1 MPKNVAKQDN
11 RFDAA
16 VGYIKRCPKL
26 TIPEAMKL
34 ANFSVQEQACRA
46 MQMVLRRLLNKM
58 KGGSA
63 LSPPS
68 LINAST
74 VGTPASSLS
83 SISGVTGQSSLVS
96 NSTTPKVKRIRSTS
110 SAAQMKRAAVNQT
123 QRTIN
128 EAFKRATRMYDRE
141 RQNKKG
147 GMSARAV
154 AELVEKDCGV
164 KISARTIQQKVKEGN
179 VGVSPLRRGPKG
191 NIPDRSYQ
199 NLCLAYESYVTIN
212 QINGTMR
219 NCPSWLSIMLGMMHS
234 G

>member
-1 MPKNVAKQDN
+1 MPKNVAKSDP

-16 VGYIKRCPKL
+16 VGYIKRCSKL

-34 ANFSVQEQACRA
+34 ADFSVQEQACCA

-58 KGGSA
+58 KDSSA

-68 LINAST
+68 LINALT
-74 VGTPASSLS
+74 EGTPASSFS
-83 SISGVTGQSSLVS
+83 NISGVTDQSSLLS
-96 NSTTPKVKRIRSTS
+96 NLTTPKVKRIRLTAT
-110 SAAQMKRAAVNQT
+110 AAQMKRAAVNQT
-123 QRTIN
+123 KRTIN

-147 GMSARAV
+147 GMSAQAV
-154 AELVEKDCGV
+154 AELVEKDSGV
-164 KISARTIQQKVKEGN
+164 KISARSIQQKVKEGN

-199 NLCLAYESYVTIN
+199 NLCLA
-212 QINGTMR
+212 
-219 NCPSWLSIMLGMMHS
+219 
-234 G
+234 

>member
-34 ANFSVQEQACRA
+34 ADFSVQEQACRA

-58 KGGSA
+58 KDSSV
-63 LSPPS
+63 LSPQS

-83 SISGVTGQSSLVS
+83 GISGVTGQSSLVS

-110 SAAQMKRAAVNQT
+110 LHR
-123 QRTIN
+123 
-128 EAFKRATRMYDRE
+128 
-141 RQNKKG
+141 
-147 GMSARAV
+147 
-154 AELVEKDCGV
+154 
-164 KISARTIQQKVKEGN
+164 
-179 VGVSPLRRGPKG
+179 
-191 NIPDRSYQ
+191 
-199 NLCLAYESYVTIN
+199 
-212 QINGTMR
+212 
-219 NCPSWLSIMLGMMHS
+219 
-234 G
+234 